1 MRESGGGRIET
12 WVTVVPAVALLLVS
26 ITLAGGPQDFLAVLR
41 TEVGGIV
48 GAVIAWFAGWM

>member
-12 WVTVVPAVALLLVS
+12 WVTVVPAVVLLLVS

-41 TEVGGIV
+41 TEIATVA
-48 GAVIAWFAGWM
+48 GAVIAWFADLM